1 MHASAHAAG
10 RNNRLQR
17 QQAVSAFGRSAPNLL
32 TIPKLDNAIQATVE
46 FDKYGSRWA
55 KLALLWLDAEE
66 LTDADSG
73 HPRELFQ
80 TAVSRWMEKQIAGMK
95 YLHAFE
101 VSVQSYP
108 DPYGARNEYGNA
120 DADNQWF
127 FGLVTEGSLLQWFQL
142 DKRITALEQ
151 AHPGLGQTA
160 LDIFDEKA
168 SRFPPILTPNVARF
182 LAEQVWWFWQENQED
197 YESEMESYYGDEE
210 LDPEIVAQ
218 GPDWFDAEFPE
229 WMFVKPQAR
238 KKLTADQLHEIAAA
252 SKSDEARRVA
262 TLLLDLMPIERDS
275 YRLPILQ
282 CDGPVEGDNAY
293 FMAYVC
299 WNPNDPLQRLNDD
312 HIQRA
317 NDCGD
322 GYTDVL
328 GADAVPLDQD
338 GFFKWKSE
346 LEAGFAVLRKLD
358 ALLPLI
364 ADPLDEEQL

>member
-10 RNNRLQR
+10 RKNQLQR
-17 QQAVSAFGRSAPNLL
+17 QQTVSAFGRAAPDLL
-32 TIPKLDNAIQATVE
+32 AIPKLDNSIEATVE
-46 FDKYGSRWA
+46 FDKCGSRWA
-55 KLALLWLDAEE
+55 KMALLWLDAEE
-66 LTDADSG
+66 LTEADSG
-73 HPRELFQ
+73 HPRELVQ
-80 TAVSRWMEKQIAGMK
+80 TAVSRWMEKQVAGMK
-95 YLHAFE
+95 YLNAFE

-108 DPYGARNEYGNA
+108 DPCGDRYEHGNV
-120 DADNQWF
+120 DPDKQWF

-160 LDIFDEKA
+160 LEIFDDKA

-182 LAEQVWWFWQENQED
+182 LASQVWWYWQEDQ
-197 YESEMESYYGDEE
+197 ESYEAEMSSYWDEEE
-210 LDPEIVAQ
+210 LDPEMLAQ

-229 WMFVKPQAR
+229 WMFINPHER
-238 KKLTADQLHEIAAA
+238 KTLTADQLQEIAA
-252 SKSDEARRVA
+252 SSESDEARRVA
-262 TLLLDLMPIERDS
+262 ALLLQLMARERES
-275 YRLPILQ
+275 YRLPVLQ
-282 CDGPVEGDNAY
+282 CDGIVEGDNAY
-293 FMAYVC
+293 YMAYVC

-317 NDCGD
+317 NECGD

-338 GFFKWKSE
+338 GFSKWKSE

-364 ADPLDEEQL
+364 ADPFEEE